1 MNSKNQ
7 KRRNTKITKTKKHEK
22 RWACMLACVCV
33 CVFLTSN
40 RSFSL
45 STFQHTQCPCRA
57 QRWRENIP
65 GPPKKS
71 QQRRRR
77 QQQQQQ
83 HQQFQRQ
90 HQLNLRSIALLSRPL
105 FFTSRASTSRASV
118 QAYFLR
124 LAFTRITQQCLP
136 GQSQP
141 DVLRP
146 GIAGMRG
153 HTVIRLSLIHI

>member
-1 MNSKNQ
+1 M
-7 KRRNTKITKTKKHEK
+7 HV
-22 RWACMLACVCV
+22 CACVCSSHQTV
-33 CVFLTSN
+33 
-40 RSFSL
+40 L
-45 STFQHTQCPCRA
+45 SPCRHSSTPSVRA
-57 QRWRENIP
+57 VHSVGGKYIP

-71 QQRRRR
+71 QQRRR

-153 HTVIRLSLIHI
+153 HTVIRLTVSYTHLTLPTICSV